1 MPNARVALSF
11 THSDRLF
18 DTRLAQSSFRAIVC
32 ALFTESAFRPPA
44 VEPQQTFSIGRS
56 PECDLVLADQ
66 SVSRKHAELLV
77 LDDGQLF
84 LVDCQSTHGTRVSQH
99 GRTHV
104 VNQDFITLDAIVQFG
119 DVSIAMADIVDAL
132 REKHP
137 QAVLP
142 TPSRVAGAGAQAAAG
157 GGQAWPQGPRLV
169 RCRCGVIKVRGQRC
183 PECGE

>member
-1 MPNARVALSF
+1 LAPVENVV
-11 THSDRLF
+11 
-18 DTRLAQSSFRAIVC
+18 DTFV
-32 ALFTESAFRPPA
+32 
-44 VEPQQTFSIGRS
+44 PQQTFSIGRS

-99 GRTHV
+99 GQTRQVHQEFV
-104 VNQDFITLDAIVQFG
+104 SIDAIVEFG
-119 DVSIAMADIVDAL
+119 DVSMPVGDIVDAL

-137 QAVLP
+137 EAKLP
-142 TPSRVAGAGAQAAAG
+142 KPSQAAAAAAGLGAG
-157 GGQAWPQGPRLV
+157 GGPAWPQGTRLV

-183 PECGE
+183 SECGE

>member
-1 MPNARVALSF
+1 MLS
-11 THSDRLF
+11 
-18 DTRLAQSSFRAIVC
+18 
-32 ALFTESAFRPPA
+32 ALFHGTSP
-44 VEPQQTFSIGRS
+44 VENVVDTFAPQQTFSIGRS

-99 GRTHV
+99 GQTRV
-104 VNQDFITLDAIVQFG
+104 VQQDFVSLDAVVQFG
-119 DVSIAMADIVDAL
+119 DVSMSIGDIVEAL

-137 QAVLP
+137 RAPLP
-142 TPSRVAGAGAQAAAG
+142 GPSPAGGAGAGPG
-157 GGQAWPQGPRLV
+157 GGAVWPQGTRLV